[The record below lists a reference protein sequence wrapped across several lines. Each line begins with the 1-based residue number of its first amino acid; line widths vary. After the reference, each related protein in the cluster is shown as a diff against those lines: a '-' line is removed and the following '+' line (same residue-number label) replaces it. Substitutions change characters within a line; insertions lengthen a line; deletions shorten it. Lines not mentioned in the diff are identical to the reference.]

1 MNFLNI
7 FENDFKAIF
16 PEMFLVIAILSLLTF
31 GVIYST
37 ATSYNRPI
45 ILNTISWLCI
55 QSIVLTILLIVN
67 NPLSS
72 IVIFKG
78 LLIVDNLTSFI
89 KIVILLSCLA
99 CILISLDY
107 LKHEKINAF
116 EYTVLILLATLGMI
130 LMVSS
135 YDFLSFYLALELQSL
150 SLYVLAA
157 FQRNSEFSTEAGL
170 KYFVLGAFASGIL
183 LFGCSMIYGFT
194 GTTNFGELAKLLTGI
209 TNTEIISSNGIL
221 IGIIFITAALLFKL
235 AAVPFHMWA
244 PDVYEGAPTS
254 VTAFF
259 AIVPKIA
266 IFGVALRLFFYTFYD
281 FIEQWQQIIIM
292 CSIASMIVAAL
303 GALYQKK
310 IKRLLAYSAIGHVGY
325 LLIALA
331 TGTTLGIQGLLLYM
345 VIYIIMTTAAFTL
358 ILSLRKQGD
367 FSDSPRE
374 AQIKYIT
381 DLTSLSKTNPVLA
394 ISFAIVLF
402 SMAGIPP
409 LAGFYSKLY
418 VFFAAM
424 DSNMYMLALVGV
436 LTSVI
441 GCVYY
446 IRLIKIMYFE
456 TTPKWT
462 AFEQMDKEKAIITA
476 SACFFIVFFFIHPT
490 PIFIATHKA
499 ALTLCL

>member
-16 PEMFLVIAILSLLTF
+16 PEMFLTIAILGLLTY

-37 ATSYNRPI
+37 ATSYNRPVI
-45 ILNTISWLCI
+45 IRAVSWLSI
-55 QSIVLTILLIVN
+55 QSIILTILLIIN
-67 NPLSS
+67 NPLTSM
-72 IVIFKG
+72 VIFKS
-78 LLIVDNLTSFI
+78 LLVIDNLTSFI
-89 KIVILLSCLA
+89 KIVILLSCIM
-99 CILISLDY
+99 CILMSFDFV
-107 LKHEKINAF
+107 KHEKINAF
-116 EYTVLILLATLGMI
+116 EYTILMLLAVLGMV

-135 YDFLSFYLALELQSL
+135 YDFLSLYLALELQSL

-157 FQRNSEFSTEAGL
+157 FQRNSKFSTEAGL
-170 KYFVLGAFASGIL
+170 KYFILGAFASGIL

-209 TNTEIISSNGIL
+209 GHESMITSSGIL
-221 IGIIFITAALLFKL
+221 IGMIFIIAALLFKL

-254 VTAFF
+254 ITAFF

-266 IFGVALRLFFYTFYD
+266 VFGVLLRIFFYSFYD
-281 FIEQWQQIIIM
+281 FIEQWQQIVILA
-292 CSIASMIVAAL
+292 SIASMTIATL

-325 LLIALA
+325 LLIGVAA
-331 TGTTLGIQGLLLYM
+331 GTTLGIQGLLLYM
-345 VIYIIMTTAAFTL
+345 VIYIIMTTGAFSL

-367 FSDSPRE
+367 FSDNPQE

-381 DLTSLSKTNPVLA
+381 DLTSLSKTNPMMALTLA
-394 ISFAIVLF
+394 IVFF

-418 VFFAAM
+418 LFFAAM
-424 DSNMYMLALVGV
+424 DSHMYMLALVGV
-436 LTSVI
+436 LTSVV

-446 IRLIKIMYFE
+446 IRLIKIMYFDNID
-456 TTPKWT
+456 KWT
-462 AFEQMDKEKAIITA
+462 PFIQIDREKSLIATC
-476 SACFFIVFFFIHPT
+476 SCFFILFFFIHPT
-490 PIFIATHKA
+490 PVFIATHKA